1 MKLKFDKNLEYQQQ
15 AIASVVDLFRGQT
28 PMHTNFTVSAYNGQ
42 IGLFDTETTEAK
54 LHVVIESNFS
64 DNIIDLENDMDEYE
78 VAVELSD
85 DEIDILSEF
94 I

>member
-42 IGLFDTETTEAK
+42 IGLFGSPEDK
-54 LHVVIESNFS
+54 PK
-64 DNIIDLENDMDEYE
+64 
-78 VAVELSD
+78 
-85 DEIDILSEF
+85 
-94 I
+94 